1 MKKLLPFSS
10 PSNVSYRS
18 YTCKRSRIA
27 SDDTAVGER
36 LLQKDCVR
44 EQWDLYCA
52 DIAAYHRDWRKPQI
66 CKPRGLRE
74 VGILCLLSFS
84 LLSVRFSVLNSAEVS
99 RGGSAVV
106 PPAAATDTRLS
117 WPISDLMEKKKEVD
131 LLSSLNE
138 LSRRHCNNSYCIIF
152 GISLCSALVLIH
164 LDRGGIEG

>member
-1 MKKLLPFSS
+1 MLFTKKLLPFSS

-27 SDDTAVGER
+27 SDDTAVGKR
-36 LLQKDCVR
+36 LLQKDRVR

-74 VGILCLLSFS
+74 VGIFWLLSFS

-117 WPISDLMEKKKEVD
+117 WPVSDLMEKKRKLTYRAASMNFLGAIVITPIALYLEFHYA
-131 LLSSLNE
+131 LLWYL
-138 LSRRHCNNSYCIIF
+138 F
-152 GISLCSALVLIH
+152 T
-164 LDRGGIEG
+164 